1 LKHEELIIEKRPVD
15 KTSSSTATS
24 EEAAQAKTEIR
35 IPLKKEDVIV
45 EKKPYVKEEII
56 ASTKPVTE
64 TKTISEQLIA
74 EKASVRNAA
83 DEEVIEEKGEE

>member
-1 LKHEELIIEKRPVD
+1 
-15 KTSSSTATS
+15 
-24 EEAAQAKTEIR
+24 
-35 IPLKKEDVIV
+35 
-45 EKKPYVKEEII
+45 
-56 ASTKPVTE
+56 VTE